1 MLDRKKLNEEIQV
14 GKSVPAWMMTYSDMI
29 TQILIFFI
37 LLFTLSDINLLKFSS
52 FFKKMKK
59 PPILLDEE
67 QLRRVM
73 LDLAAY
79 ARDKGLEDAI
89 VMEILE
95 RGLNISLTEKLM
107 FNSGSSELRP
117 EAFPILDEIVLKLK
131 GVTNDI
137 NVEGHTDNVPI
148 SNENFGSNWEL
159 STSRAINVVKYFVEQ
174 KGIVPDRV
182 SASGYGEYRPIADNK
197 TPEGRAA
204 NRRIVLIVQRQR
216 MKDLYK

>member
-1 MLDRKKLNEEIQV
+1 MLDRRKLDEEIKV
-14 GKSVPAWMMTYSDMI
+14 CKSAPAWMLSYSDMI

-107 FNSGSSELRP
+107 FNSGSAELRP
-117 EAFPILDEIVLKLK
+117 EAFPILDEIVMKLK
-131 GVTNDI
+131 AIPNDI

-148 SNENFGSNWEL
+148 SNDNFGSNWEL
-159 STSRAINVVKYFVEQ
+159 STARAINVVKYFVEQ
-174 KGIVPDRV
+174 KGIAPDRV

-216 MKDLYK
+216 MRDLYK